1 MKIALVGYGKMGKI
15 IEQVALE
22 RNHTISHKINSTNKD
37 SSWAGSDIAIEFSQP
52 DYALENIKNSIAFNV
67 PIVVGTTGW
76 KENLPKIEQEVLKA
90 EIGLFHA
97 SNFSLGVNIFYQ
109 INKHLARIMSDHES
123 YEVSMEESHHLE
135 KLDKPSGTAIV
146 LANQIIEKHEAY
158 DNWTL
163 DDNGNRAIPIEV
175 RRLANVKGDHSVTYE
190 NEIDKLEIKHSA
202 KNRSGFALGA
212 ILAAEFL
219 QNRTGVF
226 TMDDLLKF

>member
-15 IEQVALE
+15 IEQIALE
-22 RNHTISHKINSTNKD
+22 RNHTISHKINSTNKGTSWKD
-37 SSWAGSDIAIEFSQP
+37 SDVAIEFSQP
-52 DYALENIKNSIAFNV
+52 KYALENIKKSIAYSV

-76 KENLPKIEQEVLKA
+76 KENLPKIEENVLEA
-90 EIGLFHA
+90 ELGLFHA

-123 YEVSMEESHHLE
+123 YQVSMEESHHLD

-146 LANQIIEKHEAY
+146 LANQIIDNHDSYEA
-158 DNWTL
+158 WTL
-163 DDNGNRAIPIEV
+163 DDKNERAISIEV
-175 RRLANVKGDHSVTYE
+175 QRMVNVKGDHSIIYE
-190 NEIDKLEIKHSA
+190 NEIDKIEIKHSA
-202 KNRSGFALGA
+202 KNRRGFALGA

-219 QNRTGVF
+219 QDRTGVF